1 MARSKSTNRVLLCI
15 ALVSICAALITVS
28 SSIAQQGSQVGAV
41 LCSTET
47 PDLQITEPLS
57 DSVTDLPTVQIEG
70 TALFTSQVDVVIN
83 GQYSHSVAVGF
94 DSLLLT
100 QASLQQGTNT
110 ITLQAYF
117 SCNGTNAEVDIIVDY
132 QPAVIPSNPNNLDTS
147 VVTSGSGLTA
157 QSQDGRLS
165 SFATQVTE
173 SIKEKLGLEQVGD
186 DTEFT
191 AKRSYVSAAFN
202 WVIFLTI
209 LSLLGILFASQTV
222 IAKLVSL
229 LGLNRWSA
237 HHSHRLLRFII
248 AFLIIL
254 LATVFS
260 FS

>member
-1 MARSKSTNRVLLCI
+1 M
-15 ALVSICAALITVS
+15 VSICAALITVS

-100 QASLQQGTNT
+100 QASLQEGTNT

-132 QPAVIPSNPNNLDTS
+132 QPAVVPTNPNNVDTE
-147 VVTSGSGLTA
+147 VATSSGGISA
-157 QSQDGRLS
+157 RSEENSQA
-165 SFATQVTE
+165 SFIAQVTE

-186 DTEFT
+186 DSEFT
-191 AKRSYVSAAFN
+191 VNRSYVSAAFN
-202 WVIFLTI
+202 WVIFFAI

-248 AFLIIL
+248 AFLIML